1 MSYKNEV
8 IVRHQ
13 FKGMHNWGNCHIGD
27 VAFLKHPHRHI
38 FHVELVASVNHADRD
53 IEFFM
58 LQRLI
63 DSSIYNLYHGESD
76 MGYIELGS
84 RSCEMIA
91 KDIIDILVT
100 RYDLPSTEVTCS
112 VFEDNENGAK
122 VSWVKG

>member
-13 FKGMHNWGNCHIGD
+13 FKGMHNWANCPIDD
-27 VAFLKHPHRHI
+27 VAFLKDSHRHI
-38 FHVELVASVNHADRD
+38 FHVEVVATVSHADRD

-63 DSSIYNLYHGESD
+63 DTAIYNLYNGESE

-91 KDIIDILVT
+91 KDIIDFLVIK
-100 RYDLPSTEVTCS
+100 YDLPSDEVTCS
-112 VFEDNENGAK
+112 VFEDNENGGK
-122 VSWVKG
+122 VTWVRS